1 MTQLICGVNDSSRWL
16 DASLGSD
23 GAHARFPNTAEG
35 IAELAVFCHTHAVT
49 LVAMEATGG
58 YERQAF
64 TLLIG
69 NGLSVAI
76 LNPRSVRQF
85 ASGMGRLE
93 KTDRIDAGMIAW
105 FAAVKG
111 VRPTQLSTA
120 GQLELRALVTRLRQ
134 LTDLRSAQRD
144 QQRLL
149 TNPRVEACFAE
160 LLALVAGKPTRSPKA
175 SPSTSPGTARGR
187 ARPRLSHHQGRRR
200 PHRRAPDGRAA
211 RVGTLS
217 GKAISKLA
225 GFAPLASPRWPRT
238 AADTTANEPSGA
250 DEAPCATFCSSSPAS
265 FGTTN
270 WTSPPPPNGSPT
282 RANHLKSSA

>member
-1 MTQLICGVNDSSRWL
+1 MTQLICGVNDCSRWL

-64 TLLIG
+64 ALLIG
-69 NGLSVAI
+69 NGLPVAI

-105 FAAVKG
+105 FAAVTKAFG
-111 VRPTQLSTA
+111 RPSCPPPA
-120 GQLELRALVTRLRQ
+120 SSSCA
-134 LTDLRSAQRD
+134 RSSRGCASSPTSAAHSAY

-149 TNPRVEACFAE
+149 TNPRVEASFAE
-160 LLALVAGKPTRSPKA
+160 LLALVAGKPDALAQSIVASVVRHHELDFAAFAQRLADAGKPLTVVRIALAHKLLIRLNAKARQTR
-175 SPSTSPGTARGR
+175 
-187 ARPRLSHHQGRRR
+187 
-200 PHRRAPDGRAA
+200 
-211 RVGTLS
+211 
-217 GKAISKLA
+217 
-225 GFAPLASPRWPRT
+225 
-238 AADTTANEPSGA
+238 
-250 DEAPCATFCSSSPAS
+250 
-265 FGTTN
+265 
-270 WTSPPPPNGSPT
+270 
-282 RANHLKSSA
+282 